1 MRSATLIPTW
11 GDGRGTGTGGTLAL
25 PDLPLQM
32 WQGQWTPHV
41 FRFSSNAKELATLL
55 LTMEQIQRL
64 GAESVRGCTVF
75 YFTDN
80 STTYYIAQANTS
92 RAAHLHAL
100 IVKIRLLELE
110 LQCHLQVVHV
120 PGLVMIDQGTDSL
133 SRGVWCSPLH
143 RLPNQTSLAAE
154 IFAPLH
160 PDMSLIHSI
169 V

>member
-1 MRSATLIPTW
+1 
-11 GDGRGTGTGGTLAL
+11 
-25 PDLPLQM
+25 
-32 WQGQWTPHV
+32 
-41 FRFSSNAKELATLL
+41 
-55 LTMEQIQRL
+55 MEQIQRL
-64 GAESVRGCTVF
+64 EAERVRGCTVF

-100 IVKIRLLELE
+100 IEKIRLLELE

-143 RLPNQTSLAAE
+143 SLPNQTSLAAE
-154 IFAPLH
+154 IFAP
-160 PDMSLIHSI
+160 SI
-169 V
+169 RICL